1 MTARHQKTRVLLAVR
16 AASCAAACYSSS
28 ERRCAAQISK
38 LRAMRVKQ
46 NNEFGPIR
54 SPENND
60 FWRPIAAKLRLP
72 YNSAPTPPTRTPLL
86 SPSLVLVVSTQP
98 SSHHHFT
105 KPRPATP
112 IYIYAYSCSN
122 MDSGSRSSDA
132 PRIEVGSFLVRQ
144 RSFVPLRPSGSSRMV
159 EASQLEKAA
168 AARRSILTLAP
179 PGEKLSRVPLL
190 RYEYVLIYG

>member
-1 MTARHQKTRVLLAVR
+1 MLLAVVWRVVVAVPLGYVFLVLLYSLFSRHRAQLLLYYLTFDMCLRFRGCPVVLDSELSVTARHQKTRVLLAVR

-72 YNSAPTPPTRTPLL
+72 YNSAPTPPTRRHYFRLL
-86 SPSLVLVVSTQP
+86 W
-98 SSHHHFT
+98 
-105 KPRPATP
+105 
-112 IYIYAYSCSN
+112 
-122 MDSGSRSSDA
+122 
-132 PRIEVGSFLVRQ
+132 FLW
-144 RSFVPLRPSGSSRMV
+144 
-159 EASQLEKAA
+159 
-168 AARRSILTLAP
+168 
-179 PGEKLSRVPLL
+179 
-190 RYEYVLIYG
+190 